1 MQNNLSGLSDERLI
15 EEIKQLASNEF
26 ISLANLLSLLAEMD
40 DRKLY
45 AQLGYSSLFVY
56 MVEALHLSE
65 DATYK
70 RIQAARTA
78 RRYPVVLSLI
88 SEGRLNLTTIN
99 ILTPI
104 LTEENHEELLQRAV
118 FKSKREVE
126 RIRAE
131 YAPKPDVP
139 DMVRNLPN
147 ATCAGA
153 SCVCDAKP
161 ASERS
166 ENIPCQDLASP
177 ARRDVVAPLTV
188 QRVKFQFTGSDELRS
203 KIDRARELLRH
214 KYPNAKLEDIIDEA
228 LDALLAK
235 KDPEKKI
242 ERKLIKSS
250 SRQNSSKSRNSHNGF
265 PLTSRGNDD
274 IHRGA
279 NTRYIPQH
287 VKDAVWQRD
296 HGRCQY
302 VGADGRRCDE
312 RGGLEFDHVK
322 PWAKGGRSNDLENI
336 RLLCRT
342 HNQLA
347 MRSVFGAR
355 PSQALSIGGR
365 PFARE
370 PSSASWAGG

>member
-1 MQNNLSGLSDERLI
+1 LI
-15 EEIKQLASNEF
+15 EEIKQLVSNEF

-40 DRKLY
+40 DRRLY

-56 MVEALHLSE
+56 MVEELHLSE

-70 RIQAARTA
+70 RIQAARTT

-88 SEGRLNLTTIN
+88 SAGKLNLTTIN

-126 RIRAE
+126 RMRAE
-131 YAPKPDVP
+131 YAPRPDVP

-153 SCVCDAKP
+153 SCVCDVKP

-166 ENIPCQDLASP
+166 ENISCQDLSSP
-177 ARRDVVAPLTV
+177 ARRDVVAPLSE
-188 QRVKFQFTGSDELRS
+188 QRVKFQFTGSEELRG
-203 KIDRARELLRH
+203 KLDRARELLRH
-214 KYPNAKLEDIIDEA
+214 KYPHGKLEDIIDEA

-235 KDPEKKI
+235 KDPEKKM

-250 SRQNSSKSRNSHNGF
+250 SKHRPQKSSNSQ
-265 PLTSRGNDD
+265 P
-274 IHRGA
+274 
-279 NTRYIPQH
+279 RYIPQH
-287 VKDAVWQRD
+287 VKDTVWQRD
-296 HGRCQY
+296 QGRCQY
-302 VGADGRRCDE
+302 VGPDGRQCDE
-312 RGGLEFDHVK
+312 RGGLEFDHIK
-322 PWAKGGRSNDLENI
+322 PWAKGGSSNDSKNI

-347 MRSVFGAR
+347 MRAIFGDR
-355 PSQALSIGGR
+355 RDIQGLWDGC
-365 PFARE
+365 E
-370 PSSASWAGG
+370 L